1 MDWDSQPGWLDV
13 FSVPTENM
21 STNMPTEI
29 TCRKAQSDFLQFWT
43 ILDRFLS
50 IFGRF
55 GYLTCHFR
63 TRTRE
68 HKFSRAEARNYYAG
82 RSRNQTNIRG
92 LNLNGSQHKDH
103 SHHIQYPETSGSSLQ
118 DLVTTTIRLLI
129 NPQPVYRREVQAI

>member
-1 MDWDSQPGWLDV
+1 MQLVVVGAFYDIFADFNEIYLSPRD
-13 FSVPTENM
+13 ENVG
-21 STNMPTEI
+21 
-29 TCRKAQSDFLQFWT
+29 AFF
-43 ILDRFLS
+43 
-50 IFGRF
+50 
-55 GYLTCHFR
+55 
-63 TRTRE
+63 
-68 HKFSRAEARNYYAG
+68 RAEARNYVAG